1 MKLVKSIILFVLLF
15 TLINA
20 EDEKKY
26 GNELTLTEKTEV
38 SAILS
43 NPENFDGK
51 KVLIEGTIVN
61 VCESRGCWIDIAS
74 NEGYETIKVKVDDG
88 VIVFPM
94 EAKGKTAV
102 VEGEVYAMTK
112 QQEHSCAAG
121 KEGEHKEGEKKE
133 DEKSC
138 CSETEKQAKV
148 YQIKG
153 LGAVIK

>member
-1 MKLVKSIILFVLLF
+1 MKILKSTILLLLLF
-15 TLINA
+15 SLINA

-26 GNELTLTEKTEV
+26 GDAITLSEKTTVAEII
-38 SAILS
+38 A
-43 NPENFDGK
+43 NPANFEGK

-74 NEGYETIKVKVDDG
+74 NDGYETIKVKVDDG
-88 VIVFPM
+88 VMVFPM

-102 VEGEVYAMTK
+102 VEGEVYSMTK
-112 QQEHSCAAG
+112 QTEHKCA
-121 KEGEHKEGEKKE
+121 EGESHKEGEMKKE
-133 DEKSC
+133 EKSC
-138 CSETEKQAKV
+138 CSDSEKEAKV